1 MSDRPPAPPP
11 QLPAELLH
19 NPHPHW
25 KRGRSQCPVEE
36 RQAFGAVSY
45 QVLRREDVE
54 AALRDAETFS
64 SSINQRTMG
73 PFMGKLLLAMDGHEH
88 SQYRSLVSHAFRRSA
103 LERWERELVR
113 PLMNELVDAIAP
125 LGRSDLV
132 RDVTSQYPVK
142 VIAGIVGVPV
152 EDHARFHEWAEH
164 ISTGPLD
171 PERGQAASR
180 AMREYLEPLVEARRQ
195 SPRQDLISDL
205 VRAEVDGERLDDEH
219 IYGFLRLL
227 MPAGA
232 ETTFRVMGNLLLAL
246 LSRPDELARVRA
258 DRTLVTRA
266 IEETLR
272 WETSV
277 TMVNRVTTRD
287 TEIAGCPVA
296 RDSSIILLTSSANR
310 DASVYPDA
318 DSWQLDREIEPPH
331 LAFGWGRHLCLG
343 MHLARLE
350 LSVGLGTLLDRLP
363 GLRLD
368 PEEELPEIAGYA
380 FRGPERLPV
389 VFEPA

>member
-1 MSDRPPAPPP
+1 MPSMKDRSPVHPPV
-11 QLPAELLH
+11 ELLR

-25 KRGRSQCPVEE
+25 KRGRRECPVEA
-36 RQAFGAVSY
+36 RSAFGATSY
-45 QVLRREDVE
+45 FVLRRTDVE

-64 SSINQRTMG
+64 SSINQQTMG
-73 PFMGKLLLAMDGHEH
+73 PYMGKLILAMGGHEH
-88 SQYRSLVSHAFRRSA
+88 SQYRGLVSHAFRRSA

-113 PLMNELVDAIAP
+113 PIISELVDEIAP
-125 LGRSDLV
+125 RGRADLV

-142 VIAGIVGVPV
+142 VIAGIVGVPI

-164 ISTGPLD
+164 INTGPLD
-171 PERGQAASR
+171 PERGLAASK
-180 AMREYLEPLVEARRQ
+180 AMREYLEPLVEERRRR
-195 SPRQDLISDL
+195 PRADLISDL
-205 VRAEVDGERLDDEH
+205 VTAEIDGERLDDEH
-219 IYGFLRLL
+219 VYGFLRLL

-246 LSRPDELARVRA
+246 LDRPDDLERVRR
-258 DRTLVTRA
+258 DRSLVPKA

-287 TEIAGCPVA
+287 TEISGCPVVEG
-296 RDSSIILLTSSANR
+296 SSIILSTSSANR
-310 DASVYPDA
+310 DESVYPGA
-318 DSWQLDREIEPPH
+318 DSWQLEREMEPPH

-350 LSVGLGTLLDRLP
+350 LGVGLETVLDRLP

-368 PEEELPEIAGYA
+368 PDAEPPEIVGYA

-389 VFEPA
+389 LFDPA

>member
-1 MSDRPPAPPP
+1 MSDN
-11 QLPAELLH
+11 LLR
-19 NPHPHW
+19 NPHPYW
-25 KRGRSQCPVEE
+25 KRGRSDCPVEQ
-36 RQAFGAVSY
+36 RQALGATSY
-45 QVLRREDVE
+45 QFLRRQDVE
-54 AALRDAETFS
+54 AALRDTETFS
-64 SSINQRTMG
+64 SSINQQTMG
-73 PFMGKLLLAMDGHEH
+73 PFMGELMLAMDGHQH
-88 SQYRSLVSHAFRRSA
+88 SQYRGLVSHAFRRSA

-113 PLMNELVDAIAP
+113 PLMHELVDAIAP
-125 LGRSDLV
+125 LGRADLV

-152 EDHARFHEWAEH
+152 ADHARFHEWAEH
-164 ISTGPLD
+164 ISNGPLD
-171 PERGQAASR
+171 PDRGLAASR
-180 AMREYLEPLVEARRQ
+180 AMREYLEPLVEARRAD
-195 SPRQDLISDL
+195 PRQDLISDL
-205 VRAEVDGERLDDEH
+205 VNAEVDGERLGDEH

-246 LSRPDELARVRA
+246 LTQPEELARVRA
-258 DRTLVTRA
+258 DRRLVPRA

-272 WETSV
+272 WESSI

-287 TEIAGCPVA
+287 TEVAGCPVA
-296 RDSSIILLTSSANR
+296 EGSSIILLTSSSNR
-310 DASVYPDA
+310 DESVYPDA

-350 LSVGLGTLLDRLP
+350 LSVGLETLLDRLP

-368 PEEELPEIAGYA
+368 PERDTPEIVGYA
-380 FRGPERLPV
+380 FRGPELLPV
-389 VFEPA
+389 VVDPVVFDPA